1 MKRQGFDLA
10 AFCLELSTSRLL
22 DTTVSPPYSPYSALA
37 NFAGA
42 IVEK

>member
-1 MKRQGFDLA
+1 VKWL
-10 AFCLELSTSRLL
+10 TSWLL
-22 DTTVSPPYSPYSALA
+22 DTTVSRPYSPYSALA